1 MAGRGHLRRV
11 LDTLARIEA
20 GTDLRPNTMKVAGGM
35 PADSLVVI
43 LSPLVSTNALTH
55 AVTLARRGLNVIIID
70 TMPAQGDRR
79 EPTHVRLAARV
90 RRLERDREIR
100 RVQEIGIPTV
110 IWLGP
115 GSLDQVLSDLGRRS
129 SAAHMSRR

>member
-1 MAGRGHLRRV
+1 MS
-11 LDTLARIEA
+11 
-20 GTDLRPNTMKVAGGM
+20 TD
-35 PADSLVVI
+35 
-43 LSPLVSTNALTH
+43 ALTH

-70 TMPAQGDRR
+70 TMPEPADHP
-79 EPTHVRLAARV
+79 EPTPIPLAKRV

-110 IWLGP
+110 LWGGP
-115 GSLDQVLSDLGRRS
+115 GSLDQVLRDLGRRS